1 MNYCTISHTSKK
13 VNFRSGRK
21 ANEFYY
27 HTKSKNLIVNLA
39 EEFNC
44 VKKLKEQI
52 EVSGIGADFLNICM
66 NYSNISWDTLLGWKN
81 YTLRDLCTD
90 ILKEIAAVNHPESMG
105 EGYDRWAASIK
116 SDGLYLNIRIYE
128 EIK

>member
-27 HTKSKNLIVNLA
+27 HVKTKNLITNLA
-39 EEFNC
+39 DEFNC
-44 VKKLKEQI
+44 VKKLKDQI
-52 EVSGIGADFLNICM
+52 ESSGIGKAALNNGMYFGEIEWNTM
-66 NYSNISWDTLLGWKN
+66 LGWKD
-81 YTLRDLCTD
+81 YTLQDLCAD
-90 ILKEIAAVNHPESMG
+90 IQKEIANTNHPTSMG

-116 SDGLYLNIRIYE
+116 PDGLYLNIRIYE
-128 EIK
+128 EIL